1 MNHQLKIKNIIPL
14 IASIVSLVILI
25 AIFLVSCYRDY
36 GLGILDYDTILTIF
50 NKETDFAQ
58 FSSYAMPDSII
69 HLVIK
74 DQEDDLLR
82 DYDAQILSDVA
93 RNLETK
99 GYTRIEPPFTD
110 TNIPDVVVLVS
121 MSSQQWLGYTYNP
134 SWWGWWGWYPWYP
147 GWGWGPGWGG
157 YYPGYVGSYK
167 FTTGSILIE
176 MMDANKIDP
185 DNPQRI
191 LGIWGAGIN
200 RLVDDT
206 KAGIRTRITNA
217 INQAFDQSPYLQ
229 TR

>member
-1 MNHQLKIKNIIPL
+1 MNYWLKIKNIILL
-14 IASIVSLVILI
+14 IASTDSFIVLM

-36 GLGILDYDTILTIF
+36 GLGIQDYDTVLTIF

-58 FSSYAMPDSII
+58 FSTYAMPDSVI
-69 HLVIK
+69 HLVPE
-74 DQEDDLLR
+74 DQQDDLPR
-82 DYDAQILSDVA
+82 DYDVQILSDVA
-93 RNLETK
+93 RNLEAK
-99 GYTRIEPPFTD
+99 GYTRVEPPLTD

-121 MSSQQWLGYTYNP
+121 MNRQEWLGYTYNP
-134 SWWGWWGWYPWYP
+134 VWWDWYPWYP

-157 YYPGYVGSYK
+157 WYSGYVGSYK

-185 DNPQRI
+185 DNLERI
-191 LGIWGAGIN
+191 QGIWGAGIN
-200 RLVDDT
+200 GL
-206 KAGIRTRITNA
+206 AGDIKSGTRNRITNA